1 MLLYLL
7 IARFFVHNT
16 KLSAPFT
23 LQLRHIT
30 KMNTPIILTAFGTT
44 SRAID
49 TYTQVEKKVSSQ
61 FPNHPLYT
69 SFSSRRISA
78 ISGKSVKRPLEILSQ
93 LREEG
98 AEKAI
103 IQSLHLLPGQDFH
116 NLVID
121 IKSSPIPV
129 TIGKPLLHDE
139 DDFKKTVSALS
150 HNLPKDP
157 STAILL
163 LGHGTSHPSWTSYLA
178 LEQHLQNKW
187 GQQRTFL
194 GVVEKSP
201 NSDHI
206 AQEIVNK
213 GFTNVLVIP
222 FFLILGMHFS
232 RDIVGTSPDSW
243 QSKLTEAGLDT
254 EIVENGLGSNEGI
267 QQIFCNHIK
276 TALLTTN

>member
-1 MLLYLL
+1 M
-7 IARFFVHNT
+7 
-16 KLSAPFT
+16 K
-23 LQLRHIT
+23 
-30 KMNTPIILTAFGTT
+30 TPIILTAFGST

-49 TYTQVEKKVSSQ
+49 TYKQIEKKVSSQ
-61 FPNHPLYT
+61 FPNHPIYT
-69 SFSSRRISA
+69 SFSSRRISTL
-78 ISGKSVKRPLEILSQ
+78 SDKSVRRPLDILSQ
-93 LREEG
+93 LQGDG

-116 NLVID
+116 NLVVEM
-121 IKSSPIPV
+121 KSSPIPV
-129 TIGKPLLHDE
+129 VIGKPLLHDE

-150 HNLPKDP
+150 KNVPRDP

-163 LGHGTSHPSWTSYLA
+163 LGHGTSHPSWTFYLA
-178 LEQHLQNKW
+178 LEQHLQKKW

-201 NSDHI
+201 DSDHI
-206 AQEIVNK
+206 PQEIINK
-213 GFTNVLVIP
+213 GFTKVLVIP
-222 FFLILGMHFS
+222 FFLILGMHFT

-243 QSKLTEAGLDT
+243 RAKLNKVGLDT
-254 EIVENGLGSNEGI
+254 EIIENGLGSNEGI